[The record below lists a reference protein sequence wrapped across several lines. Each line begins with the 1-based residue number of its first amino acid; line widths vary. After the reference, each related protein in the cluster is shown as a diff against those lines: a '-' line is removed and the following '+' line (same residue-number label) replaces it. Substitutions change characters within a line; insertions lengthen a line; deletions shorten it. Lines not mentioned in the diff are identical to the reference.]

1 MMNDCE
7 NVEIR
12 EVLPELMLGTLPEAE
27 RVRVQ
32 QHLDACD
39 DCSAELAIIRAVHAS
54 AAVPVVNVER
64 IVAAIPPYRRK
75 RAGMRRVYLE
85 LAAACLIGA
94 VGISTFAL
102 HNSRSGATP
111 ATITTAGAASQG
123 LALVNTSDLS
133 DDGLAELTRD
143 LDNLQAMPT
152 VDPESVTP
160 AALEEA
166 PEPTSAGDSA

>member
-7 NVEIR
+7 NIEVR
-12 EVLPELMLGTLPEAE
+12 EALPELMLGTLPEAE

-39 DCSAELAIIRAVHAS
+39 DCSAELAIIRAVRAS
-54 AAVPVVNVER
+54 AVMPAVNVER

-75 RAGMRRVYLE
+75 RTSMRRVYLE

-102 HNSRSGATP
+102 HNSGHSATP
-111 ATITTAGAASQG
+111 AANGAAAAASMN
-123 LALVNTSDLS
+123 VNVVASCNPAPQSRRRNERARATPG
-133 DDGLAELTRD
+133 DDGRG
-143 LDNLQAMPT
+143 MPRSSGN
-152 VDPESVTP
+152 VVGMRSKPQ
-160 AALEEA
+160 
-166 PEPTSAGDSA
+166 

>member
-1 MMNDCE
+1 
-7 NVEIR
+7 
-12 EVLPELMLGTLPEAE
+12 
-27 RVRVQ
+27 
-32 QHLDACD
+32 
-39 DCSAELAIIRAVHAS
+39 
-54 AAVPVVNVER
+54 
-64 IVAAIPPYRRK
+64 
-75 RAGMRRVYLE
+75 MRRVYLE

-102 HNSRSGATP
+102 HNARSNSSQ
-111 ATITTAGAASQG
+111 ATISTASQG

-133 DDGLAELTRD
+133 DDGLAQLTRD

-166 PEPTSAGDSA
+166 APPVAAGDSA